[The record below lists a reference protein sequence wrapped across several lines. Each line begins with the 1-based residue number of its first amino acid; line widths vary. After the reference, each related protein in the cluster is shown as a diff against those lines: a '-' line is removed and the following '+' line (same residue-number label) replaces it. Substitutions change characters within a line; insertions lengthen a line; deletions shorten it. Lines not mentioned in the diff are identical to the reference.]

1 LLVVRQVA
9 PQDKENTMA
18 QAASVNFQKITS
30 TLHAVGHASRQVPP
44 GYLMPANQ
52 SMGAHCLIDDQGEV
66 HKAYKAK
73 LALASRQA
81 KKEESYS
88 PLWEGVLNLPDKLDS
103 ESLREY
109 TSRCVNI
116 VFRWCDEYQK
126 LTQHKVLR
134 ADLHLDEGHL
144 NETGEVVFN
153 PHAHIMCDR
162 TNDAGRV
169 IKIDRAGMRLI
180 QTMTS
185 EVTELKRGEDAR
197 ITRRKH
203 INSHA
208 YKSLAE
214 SNRLETQKAIKE
226 AREQGYKEGYAAAK
240 QDLEDRYKRE
250 REALKASGEAI
261 QRDYQTLKA
270 AYLDNLRNL
279 KELQAK
285 QQAAPAPAIDI
296 EARHAKRIANL
307 AQWEARAKLCAG
319 AEFSLLEHLIAAT
332 KGKDKHAT
340 IDGRAVVRAAQLE
353 ALRNG
358 QSHEAMVAAVQRHA
372 GAGIKLEWLL
382 PKDQA
387 MQATSRPP
395 ERSNDH
401 GTW

>member
-1 LLVVRQVA
+1 
-9 PQDKENTMA
+9 MA

-52 SMGAHCLIDDQGEV
+52 SMGTQCLIDDRGEV

-81 KKEESYS
+81 KKEEGYS
-88 PLWEGVLNLPDKLDS
+88 PLWEGVLNLPDKADS
-103 ESLREY
+103 ETVQDY
-109 TSRCVNI
+109 KSRCSAAVLK
-116 VFRWCDEYQK
+116 WCDAYQE

-144 NETGEVVFN
+144 NEAGEVIFN

-169 IKIDRAGMRLI
+169 IKITPAGMRRI
-180 QTMTS
+180 QTMTA
-185 EVTELKRGEDAR
+185 EVTELRRGEDAR
-197 ITRRKH
+197 KTRRKH

-208 YKSLAE
+208 YKALAE
-214 SNRLETQKAIKE
+214 SNRLETQQAVKE

-240 QDLEDRYKRE
+240 QSIEEQYKRE
-250 REALKASGEAI
+250 REALKASGAAI

-270 AYLDNLRNL
+270 AYLDNLQKL

-285 QQAAPAPAIDI
+285 QQATVAAPAPAIDI

-319 AEFSLLEHLIAAT
+319 AEFSLLEHLIEAT